1 MWLDEATPEEEVAR
15 YIEQIRARAEQA
27 ELLVEL
33 LPQSHRLYAGR
44 GANQVARIRGY
55 LLASFEILGLSQR
68 ALPYALEELENSQDA
83 YLVAAS
89 AKALRGL
96 PKYSTELLPFLFE
109 AITNIQY
116 KDDAISFETY
126 KPRWPLQQ
134 HTTALTEIFRTFRT
148 LGAYAR
154 PALDQLQALQSNRN
168 FAANVREEIAAAVE
182 AIRSDQRE
190 IPLPCCS
197 IPSGKKRLSAR
208 ATLPKLATLD
218 KIGSVQFQDQDEHN
232 NTFAEIFSEKP
243 TILGFFYTRCD
254 NPNKCSLTITKLG
267 LLQKR
272 LAEEGLAGRI
282 RIAAV
287 TYDPGYD
294 TPDKMKGYCQNRG
307 FFLDQDHLALRAEK
321 QRFNELRDYFEL
333 GVNYSSSVVN
343 RHQIELYL
351 VNGNGEVATAYT
363 NFQWNVEDVLEEAR
377 SMVANSANGS
387 SRPPFN
393 SGLRRAV
400 ANSWAVFV
408 AGLIVAFPK
417 CPLCWAGYFSALGL
431 SGMASLM
438 TSTWILPLLMALM
451 ATHLFILYHRARQRG
466 IFLPFHLSC
475 IGFASLAAGLA
486 SGLTPL
492 RYLGLILVICGA
504 ITNSL
509 SFRTYLFLRR
519 RFRVPAI
526 LRSAA
531 VPFHR
536 LPRAANRDVSSV
548 STLVPK

>member
-1 MWLDEATPEEEVAR
+1 MRLDEATPEEEVAR
-15 YIEQIRARAEQA
+15 YIEQIRACPDQA

-33 LPQSHRLYAGR
+33 LPQGHRLYAGR

-68 ALPYALEELENSQDA
+68 ALPYALEELENSQEA

-126 KPRWPLQQ
+126 KPRWPLRQ
-134 HTTALTEIFRTFRT
+134 HTTALTEIFRTFRA

-182 AIRSDQRE
+182 AIRSDRRE

-197 IPSGKKRLSAR
+197 IPSGKKRLSALT
-208 ATLPKLATLD
+208 TLPKLVIVD
-218 KIGSVQFQDQDEHN
+218 HIGSVQFQDQHEHN
-232 NTFAEIFSEKP
+232 ITFAEIFSQKP

-267 LLQKR
+267 RLQKR
-272 LAEEGLAGRI
+272 LTEEGLAGRI
-282 RIAAV
+282 RVAAV
-287 TYDPGYD
+287 SYDPGYD

-351 VNGNGEVATAYT
+351 LNGNGEVATAYT
-363 NFQWNVEDVLEEAR
+363 NFQWDVEDVLEEAR
-377 SMVANSANGS
+377 SME
-387 SRPPFN
+387 
-393 SGLRRAV
+393 GLLRT
-400 ANSWAVFV
+400 
-408 AGLIVAFPK
+408 G
-417 CPLCWAGYFSALGL
+417 
-431 SGMASLM
+431 
-438 TSTWILPLLMALM
+438 
-451 ATHLFILYHRARQRG
+451 
-466 IFLPFHLSC
+466 FH
-475 IGFASLAAGLA
+475 
-486 SGLTPL
+486 
-492 RYLGLILVICGA
+492 
-504 ITNSL
+504 
-509 SFRTYLFLRR
+509 
-519 RFRVPAI
+519 
-526 LRSAA
+526 
-531 VPFHR
+531 
-536 LPRAANRDVSSV
+536 
-548 STLVPK
+548 